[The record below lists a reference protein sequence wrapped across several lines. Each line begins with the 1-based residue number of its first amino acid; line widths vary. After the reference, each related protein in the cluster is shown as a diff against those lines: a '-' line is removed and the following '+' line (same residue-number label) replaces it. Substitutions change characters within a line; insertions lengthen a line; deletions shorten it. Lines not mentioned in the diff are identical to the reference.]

1 LPNCGDEASRAPQHF
16 VHAAKGRDGAI
27 HSQAARELEGDMK
40 TSSRLGATIASAV
53 LLTSACAM
61 FEPQADRYTPP
72 PVGTTYE
79 RDIRATGSY
88 GKSYRESSRYVGTR
102 QVMGREMHVHER
114 STGQNSMLAL
124 DGAWVG
130 QFKGDAPIFTFD
142 PPMGADRPLKVGKTV
157 TREVRMTLHAQN
169 RVVPFKASWKVE
181 AYEDVTVT
189 AGTFKAFRVAYEDSL
204 GTQGT
209 WWNIPENGIF
219 AKWSVRRSAKH
230 PAGPGTQE
238 AELVKVDLA
247 K

>member
-1 LPNCGDEASRAPQHF
+1 MTFDTRLRYATAGL
-16 VHAAKGRDGAI
+16 AATMLVGCA
-27 HSQAARELEGDMK
+27 
-40 TSSRLGATIASAV
+40 
-53 LLTSACAM
+53 LL
-61 FEPQADRYTPP
+61 EPQAERYSPP

-88 GKSYRESSRYVGTR
+88 GKSYRESSKYVGTR
-102 QVMGREMHVHER
+102 QVMGRPMHVHER
-114 STGQNSMLAL
+114 STGQTSLL
-124 DGAWVG
+124 DDGGGWVG

-142 PPMGADRPLKVGKTV
+142 PPQHVGFPITVGKTV
-157 TREVRMTLHAQN
+157 TRDVRMTLHGQN

-181 AYEDVTVT
+181 AYEDVTVP
-189 AGTFKAFRVAYEDSL
+189 AGTFKTFRVAYEDSL

-219 AKWSVRRSAKH
+219 AKWSVRRSDKH

-238 AELVKVDLA
+238 AELVKVDLG